1 MQNIISK
8 REENLLYPSTD
19 GDVSLG
25 NIELRPCKNSLIYRH
40 IIPKI
45 SKKDSYESLSLE
57 QLKKIANVGKEKCE
71 YINTKTYEKDLIN
84 WIKEEEKR
92 TKIPHGD
99 EDEVFYDE
107 LIPSIQNDSD
117 EDEPYYVDDEYC

>member
-8 REENLLYPSTD
+8 REDLLYPSTVID

-25 NIELRPCKNSLIYRH
+25 GIELRPCKNSLIDRH
-40 IIPKI
+40 IVPKI
-45 SKKDSYESLSLE
+45 SKNDSYESLSLE
-57 QLKKIANVGKEKCE
+57 QLKKIANVGEEKYE

-84 WIKEEEKR
+84 WIKEEEER

-99 EDEVFYDE
+99 EVSYDE

-117 EDEPYYVDDEYC
+117 EDELYYVDEYC